1 MKKFVTAALATAVAG
16 SVSFADPNDNEWLEL
31 DSEIN
36 NLATNLRPARD
47 GHGWSA
53 LIRSTYVLSFD
64 DIATNGGSDVSGFR
78 FEDIDV
84 AFWGGASE
92 YGWRINVDID
102 GNGNGGTATPL
113 AVEDAYVFWDCGE
126 FVTTLGQ
133 FKPRA
138 VRSGYVDPE
147 NQLMINRTSIG
158 SAFDTWRVGVGFA
171 GSFEDIT
178 WSASMQN
185 DSNLTGSTQGTAAP
199 SVWTGRVEYNLGE
212 AASSNN
218 TAALTEGALGG
229 GEELNATVGGAI
241 VYDDTVGMDA
251 HAILLDVN
259 GNMGQIGFGGEI
271 GFFSDRF
278 APGLSGDFNNSLMPG
293 MTMSGDA
300 TPFNVTASF
309 LVNEQVE
316 VGARYEDLDNAADNK
331 ILSVVANWYQSE
343 HNAKWQ
349 AQWSL
354 YDANSANND
363 GSIFQIGLVVGG
375 SR

>member
-1 MKKFVTAALATAVAG
+1 MKKFVTAALATAIAG
-16 SVSFADPNDNEWLEL
+16 SVSFAAPNDNEWLEL

-36 NLATNLRPARD
+36 SLATNLRPARD

-64 DIATNGGSDVSGFR
+64 DVATGGGSDVSGFQ

-92 YGWRINVDID
+92 YGWRINVDLD
-102 GNGNGGTATPL
+102 GNGTNTGPLGGPSPADPL
-113 AVEDAYVFWDCGE
+113 ALEDAYVFWDCGE
-126 FVTTLGQ
+126 FVTTMGQ

-158 SAFDTWRVGVGFA
+158 SAFDTWELGVGFS

-185 DSNLTGSTQGTAAP
+185 GLDGTSAP
-199 SVWTGRVEYNLGE
+199 SLWTGRVEYNLGE

-241 VYDDTVGMDA
+241 VYDDTLPGDG

-271 GFFSDRF
+271 GFLSDNF
-278 APGLSGDFNNSLMPG
+278 ARTLSGDFTQNTGAVGGL
-293 MTMSGDA
+293 TGDS
-300 TPFNVTASF
+300 TPYNVTASF
-309 LVNEQVE
+309 LVNEEVE
-316 VGARYEDLDNAADNK
+316 VGARYDNLDNAVDTS

-343 HNAKWQ
+343 HSAKWQ
-349 AQWSL
+349 AQWSI
-354 YDANSANND
+354 YDTNVND